1 MISHLRKMNS
11 TKVKNCNLKMQL
23 CIFFHIEAPES
34 ENKLEEL
41 SFFFCR
47 GSLQWSNAEHVVMSE
62 ESSIRWQSLCCWDP
76 ELQFLYG
83 KSNSKYF
90 YNVAFFTCSAVYHK
104 LPTTIFWPAAQ
115 NHDLYLNLLVV
126 HVLIISYHVNH

>member
-11 TKVKNCNLKMQL
+11 TEVKNCNLKMQL

-34 ENKLEEL
+34 ENEREEL

-47 GSLQWSNAEHVVMSE
+47 GPLQWSNAEHVVMSE

-76 ELQFLYG
+76 KLQFLYG

-90 YNVAFFTCSAVYHK
+90 CNLAFYMLSS
-104 LPTTIFWPAAQ
+104 LPQISHNYFWQAAQ

-126 HVLIISYHVNH
+126 HVIIISYHINH